1 MAEDK
6 KLKNHTFVLP
16 AGPLVFPKVNAPDFK
31 FKKDYGEY
39 TTRVRYPAN
48 GPEIE
53 FIRAQV
59 AETLE
64 RAKAEADAKWAEM
77 SQDAKRKLKKDKN
90 ITGPKPMDLVTEEYE
105 KDSDEPTGTVTVKAS
120 ANAGGIRKKGK
131 DAGKPWSFKPPIFD
145 AKGKSP
151 LKNPPEI
158 WGGTI
163 GKLSVDVST
172 FWVPLDAT
180 YGVKLNLRAV
190 RILDLK
196 SGSGADAA
204 SYGFGDD
211 DEGFEY
217 QAPTEIRSGD
227 DSASARH
234 ECLDTD
240 GEGDF

>member
-1 MAEDK
+1 MAEIKRPD
-6 KLKNHTFVLP
+6 NHTFVLP

-31 FKKDYGEY
+31 YKKDHGEY
-39 TTRVRYPAN
+39 TTRVRYQAS

-59 AETLE
+59 AETME
-64 RAKAEADAKWAEM
+64 RAKAIAAERWDEM
-77 SQDAKRKLKKDKN
+77 STDSKRKMKKDKN

-105 KDSDEPTGTVTVKAS
+105 KDSDDPTGTVTVKVS
-120 ANAGGIRKKGK
+120 ANAGGIRKNGK

-145 AKGKSP
+145 AKGKKP

-163 GKLSVDVST
+163 AKLSADVVP

-180 YGVKLNLRAV
+180 YGVKLQLRAV

-196 SGSGADAA
+196 TGGGADAS

-217 QAPTEIRSGD
+217 QAPTKVPDGPSGD
-227 DSASARH
+227 DADH
-234 ECLDTD
+234 D